1 MVVVVYSSTC
11 RRRRRCRSGSRS
23 ASRSVVALVFV
34 VISIGVAVVVAVV
47 VVAPPALLLY
57 AIAFPAAS
65 TPPLAAVLLLLL
77 IPVLVLPLLLLLLL
91 LLLLALLLLSLARA
105 QDPKYCRTAVP
116 NYNPVPHLVFASAAQ
131 SDPQFSLSGYSRGRP
146 HQATRH
152 GSKLAASLGFR
163 GFETEMKVVRGGV
176 ALAQPCLDCQ
186 HFCQEWI
193 RRCMQYSFQSTAVR
207 PASLRWLDCER
218 KESSSLLSLMI
229 VVILAFISIIPLV
242 GGSSFINDH
251 QTATAQN
258 ELCHRLAALSPA
270 TTNTLKR
277 SP

>member
-1 MVVVVYSSTC
+1 MVSAC
-11 RRRRRCRSGSRS
+11 NDSRI
-23 ASRSVVALVFV
+23 RNCNR
-34 VISIGVAVVVAVV
+34 VAVVVAVV

-146 HQATRH
+146 HQEMTGFREMKRPGLRHFLLTWIATLLFVLPTAFVAPTPSVQRRPQ
-152 GSKLAASLGFR
+152 GRAGTALQALALEAPTEFQAPQPEGEGQLPKQLRKRVANLKREAIVACLAAMNDDTDAVELCARLSRKLSYVKAVLKR
-163 GFETEMKVVRGGV
+163 QMADSGV
-176 ALAQPCLDCQ
+176 AFSEDLAV
-186 HFCQEWI
+186 
-193 RRCMQYSFQSTAVR
+193 A
-207 PASLRWLDCER
+207 
-218 KESSSLLSLMI
+218 
-229 VVILAFISIIPLV
+229 
-242 GGSSFINDH
+242 
-251 QTATAQN
+251 
-258 ELCHRLAALSPA
+258 
-270 TTNTLKR
+270 
-277 SP
+277 